1 MVMTFLSEIDLALAQ
16 ESIKASSPSFLAFLQ
31 NTLQWING
39 LGALGGIVF
48 IAIYILATLAF
59 LPAAILTLGAGVIFG
74 VIWGSLYVFIGATL
88 GAVAAF
94 LVGRY
99 VARGWVKQKISSYKK
114 FANIDQAVSKEGLK
128 IVFLIRLSPLFPFNL
143 LNYAL
148 GVTSVSLK
156 DYFLASFGMIP
167 GTIMYVYLGHLAGD
181 LALIGNKSQPD
192 NMILH
197 WLIQII
203 GLIATIAVTVY
214 VTKIAKKALKEEILE

>member
-99 VARGWVKQKISSYKK
+99 VARGWVKEKISSYKK

>member
-1 MVMTFLSEIDLALAQ
+1 MTFLSEIDLALAQ

-197 WLIQII
+197 WVIQII

>member
-1 MVMTFLSEIDLALAQ
+1 MTFLSEIDLALVQ
-16 ESIKASSPSFLAFLQ
+16 ESIKASSPSFFAFLQ

-39 LGALGGIVF
+39 LGALGGVVF
-48 IAIYILATLAF
+48 IAIYIIATLAF

-99 VARGWVKQKISSYKK
+99 LARGWVKEKISSYKK
-114 FANIDQAVSKEGLK
+114 FANIDKAVSKEGLK

-156 DYFLASFGMIP
+156 DYFLASVGMIP

-197 WLIQII
+197 WVIQII

>member
-1 MVMTFLSEIDLALAQ
+1 MTFLSEIDLALAQ

-99 VARGWVKQKISSYKK
+99 VARGWVKEKISSYKK

-197 WLIQII
+197 WVIQII